1 MLVAWPR
8 PKVDRRAPRPTLS
21 RQAASPLRCRQD
33 LGNERFGTGACR
45 HALCREHGQGGFED
59 RRLDVPP
66 REVQFVVFVQRIRQF
81 CAYSHIARSASISL
95 PYLPIRPGR
104 SLRLLSCHR
113 AVVYPAPPG
122 LTVEYAATPEIPRR
136 RAKRLISA
144 SAPTISA
151 QTDCRL
157 VPCLFPAPQLRDQ
170 ASEVPLRVDG
180 RSARR
185 RMCHSASLTSSG
197 TMHLTSRAHGRRV
210 LTLAYLE
217 QHVACVSV
225 CRTRCHLRRNTRP
238 SAGQSSA
245 RCAP

>member
-1 MLVAWPR
+1 VLIRTSREVPQFPCR
-8 PKVDRRAPRPTLS
+8 ISPSDRA
-21 RQAASPLRCRQD
+21 
-33 LGNERFGTGACR
+33 GAC
-45 HALCREHGQGGFED
+45 GFY
-59 RRLDVPP
+59 L
-66 REVQFVVFVQRIRQF
+66 
-81 CAYSHIARSASISL
+81 AIARSCTLLPLASPSNMRQRPKFHEEGPRDSL
-95 PYLPIRPGR
+95 
-104 SLRLLSCHR
+104 
-113 AVVYPAPPG
+113 V
-122 LTVEYAATPEIPRR
+122 
-136 RAKRLISA
+136 SA
-144 SAPTISA
+144 SAATISA

-157 VPCLFPAPQLRDQ
+157 VPCLFPALQLRDQ

-185 RMCHSASLTSSG
+185 RMCHSPRDFVGNNALNQ
-197 TMHLTSRAHGRRV
+197 RAHGRRV